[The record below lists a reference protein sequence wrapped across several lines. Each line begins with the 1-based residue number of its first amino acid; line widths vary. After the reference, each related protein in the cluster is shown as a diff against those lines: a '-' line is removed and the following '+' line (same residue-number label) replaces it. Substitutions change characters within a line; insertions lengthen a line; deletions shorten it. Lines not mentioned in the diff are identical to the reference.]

1 MAALFLLHPRQGF
14 DRTPQSMSSLIMLTF
29 TIVVSTVLVAVG
41 FIWHRGGVWCA
52 ANGGVRPGSGDL
64 LGGAHDRHH
73 GDDAVCPD
81 AVNKARC
88 CVDVAGVQNEVKC
101 GMKARVTSLHRCN
114 RLICPGYFNLAAKVK
129 IR

>member
-1 MAALFLLHPRQGF
+1 MFVAPLIGDLAIPQFPLPLAATILIGGIDGMAALFLLHPRQGF
-14 DRTPQSMSSLIMLTF
+14 DRTLQSMSSLIVLTF

-41 FIWHRGGVWCA
+41 FSWHRGGVWCA
-52 ANGGVRPGSGDL
+52 ANGGFRPGSGDL

-88 CVDVAGVQNEVKC
+88 CVDVG
-101 GMKARVTSLHRCN
+101 RC
-114 RLICPGYFNLAAKVK
+114 PE
-129 IR
+129 